1 MYNIYVFCPI
11 LDLLIIEQNRIE
23 EIKEATFV
31 RDKYVAK
38 KITNVT
44 MTRKIKDLH
53 MSWKLTLPV
62 FFYIIIYTM
71 IQKL

>member
-1 MYNIYVFCPI
+1 M
-11 LDLLIIEQNRIE
+11 IEQNRIE
-23 EIKEATFV
+23 EIKGVTLV
-31 RDKYVAK
+31 RDKYVAE

-62 FFYIIIYTM
+62 FFLI
-71 IQKL
+71 